1 MNLSPFPENMRQI
14 RAKIAHTPAE
24 QLFVWFMTA
33 DAALFLSFLAAFYL
47 NQAQDPSLI
56 PLGGLPVWPMQWT
69 LFNCLFLGG
78 SLLFLLRAFQAI
90 FGPQQRPQT
99 SKWLG
104 LSVWCGGIFT
114 LLQSAEWLQLF
125 LFGIHEPLN
134 VMSTFFYLLIGGYAL
149 HLLAGLIALKAV
161 QRNLAL
167 NNWMLQPF
175 SHARIILGQTH
186 FALVGACWGGLLLLW
201 PILYFLTYLS

>member
-1 MNLSPFPENMRQI
+1 VNPPFYPEYLRQI
-14 RAKIAHTPAE
+14 SSKIGHSPAE

-33 DAALFLSFLAAFYL
+33 DAALFLSFLAAFYI

-56 PLGGLPVWPMQWT
+56 SLAGLPVWPLHWT
-69 LFNCLFLGG
+69 LFNFLFLGA
-78 SLLFLLRAFQAI
+78 SLLFLLRAFLAI
-90 FGPQQRPQT
+90 FGPQQRHKT

-104 LSVWCGGIFT
+104 LSVWSGSIFT
-114 LLQSAEWLQLF
+114 LLQSLEWLQLF
-125 LFGIHEPLN
+125 LFGFHEPLTI
-134 VMSTFFYLLIGGYAL
+134 MSTFFYLLIGGYAL

-186 FALVGACWGGLLLLW
+186 LALVGACWSGLLLLW
-201 PILYFLTYLS
+201 PVLYYLTYLS